1 MADARGRDVE
11 SPWETGRGG
20 SDAEVPWETGT
31 RKFGLD
37 RRPPRYISKKEQRE
51 RGWFFQPAPL
61 LKNIAGIRFP
71 KLRELT
77 LVYIDLDTNS
87 FAGTRR
93 RV

>member
-1 MADARGRDVE
+1 MDISLVNRGDAAAARRIFRGDE
-11 SPWETGRGG
+11 SRR
-20 SDAEVPWETGT
+20 AAGT